1 MKQFIMANLLSRL
14 AMESRANLPF
24 CYRLFFA
31 DAIQISASRSSQFLN
46 KLVILAG
53 LETARILK

>member
-1 MKQFIMANLLSRL
+1 MKQFTMANLLSRL

-46 KLVILAG
+46 KIVALAVC
-53 LETARILK
+53 ETARILK

>member
-1 MKQFIMANLLSRL
+1 MKQFTIAHLLSRL

-31 DAIQISASRSSQFLN
+31 DAIQFRLSL
-46 KLVILAG
+46 
-53 LETARILK
+53 